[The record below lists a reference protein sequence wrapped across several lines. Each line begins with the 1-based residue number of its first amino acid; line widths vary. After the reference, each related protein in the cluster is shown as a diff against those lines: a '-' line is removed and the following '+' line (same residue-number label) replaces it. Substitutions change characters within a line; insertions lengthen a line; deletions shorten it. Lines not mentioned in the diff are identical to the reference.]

1 MMVLFWF
8 IVILITLTLI
18 AVGVYAYIER
28 DYIRI
33 LAYGKKFKINYIVRM
48 GRDIFIDYNK
58 EKIDLDVIERIRENL
73 KLIVGDVN
81 EKFNS
86 FFLYGVCS
94 GEEDHFK
101 LLKRHITRTK
111 YMDNIESCL
120 PDGNNKP
127 SYSVSGHNLIITFG
141 DLIEINI
148 PIIHYHILNQGDYY
162 ENDGL

>member
-8 IVILITLTLI
+8 IVIFIGLLL
-18 AVGVYAYIER
+18 AVVGAYIYIYIER
-28 DYIRI
+28 DYIRF
-33 LAYGKKFKINYIVRM
+33 LTRGKNIKINYIVSVSA
-48 GRDIFIDYNK
+48 DIFIDYNK
-58 EKIDLDVIERIRENL
+58 EKIDLKVVERIRENL
-73 KLIVGDVN
+73 KLIVSDVN
-81 EKFNS
+81 DKFNS
-86 FFLYGVCS
+86 VFLYGVCN

-127 SYSVSGHNLIITFG
+127 SYSISGHNLIITFA

-148 PIIHYHILNQGDYY
+148 PITHYHILNKED
-162 ENDGL
+162 